1 MRFKDYS
8 GTEQFRPLS
17 AWAYFGYTILFAI
30 PIIGWFFLL
39 VFTFSTK
46 NYNRRSFARSRWC
59 GLIIAGIV
67 AAILMATGVG
77 AGWLYDNVPAVRS
90 YLPEPKTTAA
100 ATPRI
105 AVTPT
110 EKAAPTGKA
119 APTEKAAQSAPTA
132 APATASGV
140 SPTFKET
147 MDGYEAFFD
156 SYIEFMKGYDTS
168 STAPAQ
174 LLKYTEMMTE
184 YAKTME
190 ALEKIEETTLS
201 EADDRYCT
209 EVMLRI
215 NQKLA
220 AYAAG
225 Q

>member
-17 AWAYFGYTILFAI
+17 AWAYFGYRVLFVI

-39 VFTFSTK
+39 IFTFSTK
-46 NYNRRSFARSRWC
+46 NYNRRSFARSYWC

-67 AAILMATGVG
+67 VATLMAIGVG

-90 YLPEPKTTAA
+90 YLPEPKTKA
-100 ATPRI
+100 ATTLRI
-105 AVTPT
+105 T
-110 EKAAPTGKA
+110 A
-119 APTEKAAQSAPTA
+119 APTEKATLRADNSSAAQVAPTPGQA
-132 APATASGV
+132 AASGV
-140 SPTFKET
+140 TPAFKET

-156 SYIEFMKGYDTS
+156 SYIEFMKGYDS
-168 STAPAQ
+168 NSTAPAQ
-174 LLKYTEMMTE
+174 LLKYTKMMTE

-190 ALEKIEETTLS
+190 ALEKIENSALS

-220 AYAAG
+220 AFAAE